1 MKNNQNVK
9 LTAIVIVIAMI
20 GFLLLFYT
28 NKSNT
33 TKNTNIGGCTSTIE
47 SGIRHIDKYVIY
59 EGGIKYILYRETFGG
74 LFGMNITKDSLEL
87 ELLHKELKE
96 NK

>member
-1 MKNNQNVK
+1 MKNNVK

-33 TKNTNIGGCTSTIE
+33 TKNKNISGRISNIE

-59 EGGIKYILYRETFGG
+59 ESGMKYILYREADGG
-74 LFGMNITKDSLEL
+74 LFGTNITKDSLEL
-87 ELLHKELKE
+87 ELLHKKLKE